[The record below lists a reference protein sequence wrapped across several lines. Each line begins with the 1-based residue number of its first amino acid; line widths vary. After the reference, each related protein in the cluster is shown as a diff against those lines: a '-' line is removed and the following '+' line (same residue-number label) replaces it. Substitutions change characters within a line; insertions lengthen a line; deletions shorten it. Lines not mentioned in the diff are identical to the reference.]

1 MDIWIDIFQW
11 VDVKKVVSLVNA
23 HQKLTSAKEELNN
36 RVGEMDDPFCGS
48 SQHLFL
54 GIPVIVQCT

>member
-11 VDVKKVVSLVNA
+11 VDVKKVVSPVSA

-36 RVGEMDDPFCGS
+36 RVGEMDDPFWGC
-48 SQHLFL
+48 SQHLFQ